1 MKNVSVIAF
10 YSFFRIDDLTQ
21 METQV
26 QNFFQPLDIK
36 GTVLIGPEGLNGTIA
51 VSYIE
56 EKNTIEFLKNLGVD
70 SQNIK
75 VSKFDG
81 KRVFNRFKTK
91 IKKEIVT
98 SDFDLSIEEIEQG
111 QFIDPEQ
118 WDNFIKQE
126 DVEIIDTR
134 NDYEFKVG
142 HFQNATNPDIK
153 TFREFKKYIE
163 ERKEELQNKKVA
175 IYCTGGIRCEKAG
188 PLMQKYGIDTY
199 QLKGGILKYF
209 EDTPAPQWNGECFVF
224 DYRVSVDKQLQ
235 PGSNELCFGCNM
247 PLTPEE
253 KKSPQYEEGFTC
265 PYCYDQ
271 LTEKKRRSLTD
282 KRDHW
287 KRIL

>member
-10 YSFFRIDDLTQ
+10 YSFLRIDDPGLIEKNIQT
-21 METQV
+21 
-26 QNFFQPLDIK
+26 FFQPMEIK
-36 GTVLIGPEGLNGTIA
+36 GTILIGPEGLNGTIA
-51 VSYIE
+51 IPFLE
-56 EKNTIEFLKNLGVD
+56 EKKTKDYLEELGV
-70 SQNIK
+70 QPLNIK

-111 QFIDPEQ
+111 QFIDPKK
-118 WDNFIKQE
+118 WDEFINQD

-142 HFQNATNPDIK
+142 HFQKATNPDIK

-163 ERKEELQNKKVA
+163 DRKSELQNKKVA

-209 EDTPAPQWNGECFVF
+209 EETPASKWDGECFVF
-224 DYRVSVDKQLQ
+224 DYRVSVDKKLQ

-247 PLTPEE
+247 PITPEE
-253 KKSPQYEEGFTC
+253 KQSPHYEEGFTC
-265 PYCYDQ
+265 PYCYEQ
-271 LTEKKRRSLTD
+271 LTEKKRRSLAD
-282 KRDHW
+282 KREHW